1 MGHFYFTFLLFSLS
15 LIYRLPP
22 NHYNPNRFTHTCWNL
37 ADISSSE
44 SYFWEL
50 RDFSIS
56 ILWSFSGLCKYT
68 GKLPIFRLE
77 NYLFFWMCFEFVCES
92 WQVWIMSSM
101 SLKHNRDMQ
110 WLHDF
115 KASPTRTGKV
125 TRKWFELLGHTGI
138 QDCGWF
144 VSIFRVHKTL
154 PHWC

>member
-15 LIYRLPP
+15 LLYPLPQ
-22 NHYNPNRFTHTCWNL
+22 TIITLTGLLTCWNL

-50 RDFSIS
+50 RDFSVN
-56 ILWSFSGLCKYT
+56 ILWRFSGLCKYT

-92 WQVWIMSSM
+92 LQVWIMSPM
-101 SLKHNRDMQ
+101 SLNRYMQ

-115 KASPTRTGKV
+115 KASTTRRGKV
-125 TRKWFELLGHTGI
+125 TRTWFELLGHTGI

-144 VSIFRVHKTL
+144 VSIFPVHKTL